1 MFSDVLLTVDYDR
14 TLTAPN
20 STIPERNL
28 EAIRYFIANGGAFTV
43 NTGRSLPMAGTILK
57 NVPYNAPLLL
67 YNGSAAYN
75 TEKGELMNI
84 HPIPADAKET
94 MDKVLALFPDLLIEV
109 QATDAHYSFRRDA
122 DWEAFTN
129 NNRCPLHYISTDRI
143 PQPFL
148 KYTVYL
154 KPSNNKVETLF
165 SATPEEIARMD
176 QVEQT
181 LIDLFGEKMEV
192 FRVGAKMVD
201 VHAKG
206 VSKNRAAREL
216 QAVLGRKILVCVGDA
231 PNDLS
236 MLEGAD
242 YSFCPAD
249 AALAERFPNVCPCA
263 EGAVADVIYEK
274 IPEILGIKP

>member
-43 NTGRSLPMAGTILK
+43 NTGRSLPMAENILK

-67 YNGSAAYN
+67 YNGSAAYD

-94 MDKVLALFPDLLIEV
+94 MDKVLELFPDTLIEV
-109 QATDAHYSFRRDA
+109 QALDAHYAFRPDA
-122 DWEAFTN
+122 DWESFATN
-129 NNRCPLHYISTDRI
+129 NHCPFRYITTDEI

-148 KYTVYL
+148 KYTIFL
-154 KPSNNKVETLF
+154 KPSKNNVETIF
-165 SATPEEIARMD
+165 RATPEEIARID

-181 LIDLFGEKMEV
+181 LLTLFGDKMEV
-192 FRVGAKMVD
+192 FRAGAKMVD
-201 VHAKG
+201 IHAKG
-206 VSKNRAAREL
+206 VSKNRSAREL

-231 PNDLS
+231 LNDLS

-249 AALAERFPNVCPCA
+249 AVLADRFPNVCPCG